1 MARHDSSGFEHLDV
15 WQLARQ
21 LSAGIVPV
29 AAAAN
34 ARRDFDLSQQLNAAG
49 LSIMSNIAEG
59 YLRRSSKEFAYFVR
73 IAAGS
78 NGEVRAIL
86 YAAFDRGYLE
96 SGHLKTLTELSNR
109 IGQLLSGLHRRLVG
123 TP

>member
-1 MARHDSSGFEHLDV
+1 
-15 WQLARQ
+15 
-21 LSAGIVPV
+21 
-29 AAAAN
+29 
-34 ARRDFDLSQQLNAAG
+34 
-49 LSIMSNIAEG
+49 MSNIAEG